1 MKIQLSLQK
10 QLDGDLLE
18 VSEADL
24 ERLVGLGE
32 AGSVA
37 ASFMKLRASVPA
49 TRAAWLA
56 GFQDRLETASAIA
69 DWHYWIARVT
79 SDDPQRPTL
88 GEDDAGG
95 GRLAHVLEIQTR
107 VADVAQVKT
116 PTLLVQGENDNDV
129 PIAWYERYFPRQ

>member
-1 MKIQLSLQK
+1 MPTGTI
-10 QLDGDLLE
+10 
-18 VSEADL
+18 
-24 ERLVGLGE
+24 GLRG
-32 AGSVA
+32 
-37 ASFMKLRASVPA
+37 
-49 TRAAWLA
+49 
-56 GFQDRLETASAIA
+56 
-69 DWHYWIARVT
+69 VT

-129 PIAWYERYFPRQ
+129 PIAEAEQFYIGLKDVGVETAMLRYPRAATYANRPPSGR